1 MPFSDQGVSPDVIM
15 NPHGFPSRM
24 TVGKII
30 ELVAGKAAVCAGRQA
45 YGTAFGEMCRSADQ
59 SQEASQGLI
68 AHGFSYIGKDMLY
81 SGLSGEPLKVY
92 LFTGPVFYQK
102 LKHMV
107 ADKMHARSRG
117 PRAQLTRQPTEG

>member
-1 MPFSDQGVSPDVIM
+1 
-15 NPHGFPSRM
+15 
-24 TVGKII
+24 
-30 ELVAGKAAVCAGRQA
+30 
-45 YGTAFGEMCRSADQ
+45 MCRSADQ
-59 SQEASQGLI
+59 SQSDACVILLALHQATIDIDREASQGLI

-107 ADKMHARSRG
+107 ADKMHARSSVSVCCGFEFSYREG
-117 PRAQLTRQPTEG
+117 NGLGAARMQSTSSPLSTQPFCHVPRSA